1 MSHTER
7 FSLSGRRALITGAA
21 KGLGWEIARAM
32 AEAGAEVYLNG
43 RNLSPLEE
51 RCRELTAL
59 GLVAEAW
66 RIGAPKRI
74 LAPMVGNVILDATV
88 GVVPF
93 VGDLFDFV
101 FKANT
106 RNALRLRVWWEKQK
120 TSSSGFQEPGDSGQ
134 GPSEKA

>member
-1 MSHTER
+1 
-7 FSLSGRRALITGAA
+7 
-21 KGLGWEIARAM
+21 
-32 AEAGAEVYLNG
+32 
-43 RNLSPLEE
+43 
-51 RCRELTAL
+51 
-59 GLVAEAW
+59 
-66 RIGAPKRI
+66 
-74 LAPMVGNVILDATV
+74 LDATV